1 MGLNW
6 FYSYSSNKD
15 RKCGKKHSKC
25 KTIAAC
31 NFTAPAGIFVKLD
44 EVLFCPVI
52 MRQLNALNASQTDI
66 CFLRYSPPTHQAK
79 IIGLYKFLFE
89 NNALF

>member
-15 RKCGKKHSKC
+15 RKCCKKHSKC

-44 EVLFCPVI
+44 QVLFCPVI
-52 MRQLNALNASQTDI
+52 MRQLNALSASQTLREDI
-66 CFLRYSPPTHQAK
+66 CFLRYSSPTHQA
-79 IIGLYKFLFE
+79 E
-89 NNALF
+89 NNRSL